1 MLLEAISL
9 SLRSAR
15 REYRRPLPEPCGGFP
30 GCLLG
35 PGGIARMSSWSPALD
50 NGQDP
55 TDQDSRTSFSD
66 KRPPESSPQEVSTR
80 WAPRSLER
88 RSDGGPIRARQASK
102 NGWQDNSDLRRS
114 AAPPETSPRNSLELH
129 DTPEK

>member
-15 REYRRPLPEPCGGFP
+15 REYRRPLSEPCCGFP

-35 PGGIARMSSWSPALD
+35 PGGVARMSPWSPALD

-88 RSDGGPIRARQASK
+88 RVRWRTDQGTPGEQERVARQL
-102 NGWQDNSDLRRS
+102 G
-114 AAPPETSPRNSLELH
+114 PPQER
-129 DTPEK
+129 